1 MIGFRGPFSRT
12 GVAVS
17 GVWGNMG
24 LNGGCVRKSKTADVS
39 LLV

>member
-1 MIGFRGPFSRT
+1 MVLTSVSEH

-24 LNGGCVRKSKTADVS
+24 LSGGCLRKSKTADVS